1 MRRAPRVNRQRLGI
15 PHIRQI
21 RNELEP
27 INHLRPGRL
36 AALDAKAQHTAIPAL
51 EVLLG
56 RVMRGMALQAG
67 VRHPRD
73 VGIRL
78 KPRRELDGVLR
89 VALAAQRQRL
99 EPEDELLRGEGV
111 EAGANV
117 ALQLDARAD
126 DEADGAE
133 RLPELEPVVARG
145 WLDELREARGVGAP
159 VELAAVDDDA
169 ADCGAVPADPLGRRV
184 HDDVGAVVKGADEVA
199 ARAEGVVDLD
209 ESVLACQGRG

>member
-1 MRRAPRVNRQRLGI
+1 MRGTPRVNRQRLGI
-15 PHIRQI
+15 TNIRQV

-27 INHLRPGRL
+27 INNLRPGRL

-51 EVLLG
+51 EILLG
-56 RVMRGMALQAG
+56 RVMRGMALQTG
-67 VRHPRD
+67 VRDPRD

-78 KPRRELDGVLR
+78 EPRRELDGVLR

-99 EPEDELLRGEGV
+99 EPEDELLGGEGV

-126 DEADGAE
+126 DEADGAKG
-133 RLPELEPVVARG
+133 LPELEPVVARRR
-145 WLDELREARGVGAP
+145 LDELREARGVGAP
-159 VELAAVDDDA
+159 VEFAAVDDDA
-169 ADCGAVPADPLGRRV
+169 ADRGAVPADPLGRRV
-184 HDDVGAVVKGADEVA
+184 HDDVGAVVKGAHEVA

-209 ESVLACQGRG
+209 GSILACQGQG